1 MIHSLSMSISGYR
14 SSVTTSE
21 RIRVVGRIRPSTGN
35 EQLAVR
41 VVNDQAVE
49 VDLLSPSL
57 PATSS
62 ASQLADSSSSSANR
76 PRQQP
81 AEAFTLDKL
90 YTGDSSQETLFL
102 EQATLL
108 IESVLTGYNATI
120 FAYGQSGAGKS
131 YTMSGTEADPGIIPR
146 AAAALFAAAASLANV
161 SINVSYIE
169 IYMEKIR
176 CLIDTTQLNLAVRE
190 DHQGRG
196 IFVDGATEL
205 QVGTKEAL
213 MDVIAAGSAHR
224 KSSST
229 GLNDQSSR
237 SHSVVTITV
246 VQRDTSNGISKSG
259 KLVLVDLAGSDM
271 ARKSKVQGQQ
281 LEEAKAIN
289 KSLSA
294 LGNVINALSEGSAH
308 IPYRDSKL
316 TRILQDSLG
325 GNSRT
330 LLIVAISPSSFN
342 ASETVSTLRFA
353 VRAKT
358 IENKVMANTQ
368 RTDTS
373 SREAKLLAL
382 LAEKDA
388 VIAALQAPPPPPPPL
403 PLPLLPTHEEEEER
417 ERERLE
423 LTELRAERQQRE
435 QERDAALQAQ
445 AAAEREARRLK
456 HELSQAKQSLRALSS
471 ECGNLLPE
479 HRALQATCAN
489 QALKIQA
496 LEQTIREMHE
506 AKRAA
511 KVQQGYDEV
520 LARKRAPLGKRAEE
534 QEQGSYKENR
544 ARNGGDG
551 RV

>member
-1 MIHSLSMSISGYR
+1 MSISGYR

-41 VVNDQAVE
+41 VVNDQTVE
-49 VDLLSPSL
+49 VDLFSPSL

-62 ASQLADSSSSSANR
+62 ASQLADSSSNSANR

-108 IESVLTGYNATI
+108 IESVLKGYNATI

-131 YTMSGTEADPGIIPR
+131 YTMSGTEADHGIIPR
-146 AAAALFAAAASLANV
+146 AADALFVAAASLANV
-161 SINVSYIE
+161 SINVSYTE

-176 CLIDTTQLNLAVRE
+176 CLIDTTQLNLAVR
-190 DHQGRG
+190 DDQQGRG
-196 IFVDGATEL
+196 IFVEGATEL
-205 QVGTKEAL
+205 KVATKEAL

-259 KLVLVDLAGSDM
+259 KLVLVDLAGSEM

-358 IENKVMANTQ
+358 IENKVMAQ
-368 RTDTS
+368 RRDIS
-373 SREAKLLAL
+373 NREAKLLAL

-388 VIAALQAPPPPPPPL
+388 LIAALQAHPPPPPPP

-435 QERDAALQAQ
+435 QEHDAALQAQ

-456 HELSQAKQSLRALSS
+456 HELSQATQSLSEMSSQGGGLLSKY
-471 ECGNLLPE
+471 
-479 HRALQATCAN
+479 RDLQAHCAN
-489 QALKIQA
+489 QAVKIQA
-496 LEQTIREMHE
+496 LEQRLRERLE
-506 AKRAA
+506 TKRAA
-511 KVQQGYDEV
+511 EAQQGFDDV
-520 LARKRAPLGKRAEE
+520 LARKRAALGRRAEE
-534 QEQGSYKENR
+534 QEQGSNKENR
-544 ARNGGDG
+544 ARNEGDG
-551 RV
+551 GV